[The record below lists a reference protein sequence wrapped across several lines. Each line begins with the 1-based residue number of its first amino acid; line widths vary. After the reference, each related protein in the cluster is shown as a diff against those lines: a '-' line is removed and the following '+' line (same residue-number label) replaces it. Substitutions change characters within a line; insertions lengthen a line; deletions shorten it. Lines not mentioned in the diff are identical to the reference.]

1 MVRAFPL
8 LLLTLLGRPAAAQDS
23 DPERFVRAAVARA
36 AATIDAGLAV
46 ARDEAALARTRGLRL
61 PALTLSA
68 QHVELSGGADIGALV
83 NPAFAAINQL
93 TGRDDLPTDLSFTFP
108 LRQDA
113 RARLAMPL
121 FDPAIGAAV
130 GAARAERDGRLAMA
144 DATLREVEA
153 GVRIGLLRHAM
164 ALEQVRVR
172 RAVLEVLAE
181 QLRVTERLAVE
192 GLATPDVVLR
202 ARAEQG
208 EAAQRLLEAERQAGS
223 ARRAVNRVARLPL
236 DAPLPLVTD
245 TTFAPAVPTSL
256 EAALAQAAGRAELAG
271 ADAGVAGAAAGQ
283 RAARATSLPTVSIAA
298 DVGWQGDRWRFTGEN
313 DVQQLTI
320 VASWTPFQSGRDAR
334 RREEARLETERAA
347 LARASLAEAISLD
360 VHEAWDALETAR
372 AALAPATAR
381 ALAADRAW
389 ALLRR
394 SHAEGVATWL
404 DLSAARAAATAAEVE
419 LVLARYAA
427 AEAAI
432 HLARATTPAVSLVPE
447 SSR

>member
-1 MVRAFPL
+1 MIRFTPML
-8 LLLTLLGRPAAAQDS
+8 LLVLLVRDAAGQGPDA
-23 DPERFVRAAVARA
+23 ERFVRAGVARA
-36 AATIDAGLAV
+36 AATTDARLAL

-61 PALTLSA
+61 PALTFIA
-68 QHVELSGGADIGALV
+68 QHVELAGGADIGALV

-93 TGRDDLPTDLSFTFP
+93 TGRNDLPTDLSFTFP

-113 RARLAMPL
+113 RARLALPL

-130 GAARAERDGRLAMA
+130 GAARAERDGRMAMA

-153 GVRIGLLRHAM
+153 GLRLGLLRHAM
-164 ALEQVRVR
+164 AQEQVRVR
-172 RAVLEVLAE
+172 EVVLETLTE

-202 ARAEQG
+202 ARADHS
-208 EAAQRLLEAERQAGS
+208 EAAQRLLEAGRQVAS

-236 DAPLPLVTD
+236 DTPLPVVSD
-245 TTFAPAVPTSL
+245 TTFAPVVPSSL
-256 EAALAQAAGRAELAG
+256 DAALMQATNRAELAG
-271 ADAGVAGAAAGQ
+271 ADAGVAGAAAGR
-283 RAARATSLPTVSIAA
+283 RAARATSMPTVSLAA

-313 DVQQLTI
+313 DVQQLTV

-334 RREEARLETERAA
+334 RREEARLESE
-347 LARASLAEAISLD
+347 RASLARESLEESITLE
-360 VHEAWDALETAR
+360 VHEAWDALATAR
-372 AALAPATAR
+372 AALVPAAER
-381 ALAADRAW
+381 AAAADRAW
-389 ALLRR
+389 MLLRR

-404 DLSAARAAATAAEVE
+404 DLSAARTTATAAAVE

-432 HLARATTPAVSLVPE
+432 HLARATTPAASIFPE